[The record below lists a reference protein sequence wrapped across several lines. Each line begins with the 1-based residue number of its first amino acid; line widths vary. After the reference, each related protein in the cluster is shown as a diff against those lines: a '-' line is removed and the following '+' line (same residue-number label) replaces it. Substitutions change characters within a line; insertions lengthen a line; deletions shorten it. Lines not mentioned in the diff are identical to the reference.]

1 MDAAR
6 VEDEHHHGLG
16 LKGPQVPAV
25 AALVWQTDEDQP
37 ACFIGMPVI
46 HLTTLGH
53 QGFVER
59 PEQRQQSLEAVGERA
74 GRQVQTVT
82 GQVGEQPLRG
92 SAEGK
97 LVQQYRDP
105 DGHAPLTFGEEF
117 GGTRCSD
124 EAGLAA
130 ARAGGAIAAPA
141 ITAAVGADFDLEE
154 FAVGS
159 AGKRR
164 ERLAALRT
172 LLLVGG
178 QFQFLEDD
186 G

>member
-1 MDAAR
+1 MGRPKANLSNNT
-6 VEDEHHHGLG
+6 VT
-16 LKGPQVPAV
+16 
-25 AALVWQTDEDQP
+25 QTDTPQ
-37 ACFIGMPVI
+37 
-46 HLTTLGH
+46 
-53 QGFVER
+53 
-59 PEQRQQSLEAVGERA
+59 
-74 GRQVQTVT
+74 
-82 GQVGEQPLRG
+82 
-92 SAEGK
+92 
-97 LVQQYRDP
+97 
-105 DGHAPLTFGEEF
+105 LTFGEEF

-124 EAGLAA
+124 DAGLAA
-130 ARAGGAIAAPA
+130 ARAAGAIAAPA
-141 ITAAVGADFDLEE
+141 ITAAVGADFDLEQ